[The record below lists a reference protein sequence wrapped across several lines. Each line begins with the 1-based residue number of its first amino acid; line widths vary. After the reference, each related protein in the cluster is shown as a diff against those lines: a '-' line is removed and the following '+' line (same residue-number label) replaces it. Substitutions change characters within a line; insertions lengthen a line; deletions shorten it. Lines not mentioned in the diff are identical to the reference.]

1 MFAARVFKVISNVK
15 YCLKNEKREKEKS
28 QMTLSTSSSGD
39 PIGVRPI
46 HKVAFP
52 LHKLMESLWNRWV
65 TASAG
70 GLPDL

>member
-1 MFAARVFKVISNVK
+1 MLTIIM
-15 YCLKNEKREKEKS
+15 CLKNEKREKKKVI
-28 QMTLSTSSSGD
+28 GD